1 MRRTMRIGLA
11 VCLMLAA
18 ALVAVSGASA
28 AAKDST
34 KLAAA
39 REGWPDTK
47 AAARA
52 RGWVV
57 AFNTG
62 EKAMK
67 EFLANE
73 MAPKSLES
81 RSLNQRVEKYQALR
95 EKYGKLALGS
105 VVKSTPAELTVKLMD
120 SSGSLHTFIFTAET
134 EAPYRLVS
142 VGIREGGHGG
152 HGFGH

>member
-1 MRRTMRIGLA
+1 MPRTMRIGLA
-11 VCLMLAA
+11 VCLVLAA
-18 ALVAVSGASA
+18 ATLAGSGASA

-34 KLAAA
+34 KQAAA
-39 REGWPDTK
+39 REGWPDTRT
-47 AAARA
+47 AERA

-57 AFNTG
+57 AFSTG

-95 EKYGKLALGS
+95 EKYGKLSLGS
-105 VVKSTPAELTVKLMD
+105 VEKSTPAELTVKLMD
-120 SSGSLHTFIFTAET
+120 SSGALHTFIFTAET

-142 VGIREGGHGG
+142 VSIRERGHG